1 MSERLELYK
10 EIIELDPQS
19 RVFFKYAQL
28 LEKEQRVDE
37 ALSALARGLEFQPD
51 FMEARLYYIDL
62 LTRNDKLESASIQL
76 HKFTSLFKKYP
87 AFWLTWSKLTME
99 ENSTVGSTLALLSA
113 LFNNPSLSVMQIFQA
128 GLQLYTDQI
137 STASM
142 PSSAKNP
149 VAEDL
154 QKQSDHP
161 LSVSDTITAI
171 LASNDSLASL
181 SSGNVFD
188 ANEQVSSEQFDAIDE
203 EEFDEE
209 MSVKSSVHTRSMA
222 DLLAE
227 QGDIQGAIAIY
238 SELLEKA
245 NDVEKQEIAKRL
257 HSLQSHLE
265 HAELTKVSQ
274 SQTAKNSE
282 KNQSEKK
289 LAPRMQTM
297 LERLAD
303 RLEDRALR
311 VN

>member
-62 LTRNDKLESASIQL
+62 LTRNDRLESASIQL

-128 GLQLYTDQI
+128 GLQSYTDQI
-137 STASM
+137 STAKM
-142 PSSAKNP
+142 PTNAQNP
-149 VAEDL
+149 IAQDLRTNKAETE
-154 QKQSDHP
+154 HP

-171 LASNDSLASL
+171 LASNDSLSSL
-181 SSGNVFD
+181 SSMDIFD
-188 ANEQVSSEQFDAIDE
+188 SKDASFDTDFLQEDFNEEVSI
-203 EEFDEE
+203 
-209 MSVKSSVHTRSMA
+209 KSSVHTRSMA

-245 NDVEKQEIAKRL
+245 SGHEKEEVAKRL
-257 HSLQSHLE
+257 NSLRNHFEVAE
-265 HAELTKVSQ
+265 HANTSSNQ
-274 SQTAKNSE
+274 PTKNSE

-289 LAPRMQTM
+289 LAPRMQSM

-311 VN
+311 TN